1 MNKSYFVGNTIRI
14 IENQAIMQNIQ
25 AIYKIDNLYLSV
37 SYYEDRLNS
46 EVISSIY
53 KGFQIIKEQFK
64 YIKNNYP

>member
-1 MNKSYFVGNTIRI
+1 MQTI
-14 IENQAIMQNIQ
+14 QG
-25 AIYKIDNLYLSV
+25 IYKIDNLYLSV

-46 EVISSIY
+46 EIISSIY